1 MLLLIYKIIKEVK
14 QMTKNDFLEH
24 ELKLKKNMEQKIK
37 NKFFGEELKRIRKS
51 KKMTIN
57 ELSEKSSVSSSYIS
71 QIENG
76 KRDTPTPE
84 LIKKLAHGLSTD
96 YYHMMR
102 IAGYLNPDKDNFIT
116 LEQLIKKVPNEEKIN
131 DMIEHDKKIEN
142 EYEKKVNST
151 VHSKFDKF
159 LYERRQI
166 NYHGLTLEEL
176 DNHFRSFLES
186 NAHAGHYLKYLRIFN
201 AINQKEMANL
211 LQIKEET
218 YISLEATLREDSPY
232 LVKNSEDIGKI
243 LNVSNFLDW
252 YNFIRRQKELSYNN
266 YGTKRKESIYTEISL
281 NVKKVE
287 KKINK
292 SGHEYYVEY
301 SDEELKRKLFDLDHL
316 INQNEHKV
324 LYKDRVLTEEDIE
337 KIKTMLDVIFD

>member
-1 MLLLIYKIIKEVK
+1 
-14 QMTKNDFLEH
+14 MTKYDFLEH
-24 ELKLKKNMEQKIK
+24 EFKLRSNMEKKIK

-84 LIKKLAHGLSTD
+84 LIKKLAHGLSID
-96 YYHMMR
+96 YYHLMR
-102 IAGYLNPDKDNFIT
+102 IAGYLNPDEDNFIT
-116 LEQLIKKVPNEEKIN
+116 LEQLIKEVPNEEKIN
-131 DMIEHDKKIEN
+131 DMIEHKKKIGN
-142 EYEKKVNST
+142 KSEKKVNST
-151 VHSKFDKF
+151 EDSKFYRF
-159 LYERRQI
+159 LNERPEI
-166 NYHGLTLEEL
+166 NYDGLNQEEL
-176 DNHFRSFLES
+176 DNHFKSFLEF

-201 AINQKEMANL
+201 AISQKEMANL

-218 YISLEATLREDSPY
+218 YTSLETTLREDSPY
-232 LVKNSEDIGKI
+232 LVKHSEDIGKI

-252 YNFIRRQKELSYNN
+252 YKFIRRQKELGYNN

-301 SDEELKRKLFDLDHL
+301 SDEELKRRLFDLDHL
-316 INQNEHKV
+316 LNQKEHEV

-337 KIKTMLDVIFD
+337 KIKTMLNVIFD

>member
-1 MLLLIYKIIKEVK
+1 
-14 QMTKNDFLEH
+14 
-24 ELKLKKNMEQKIK
+24 MEKKIK

-84 LIKKLAHGLSTD
+84 LIKKLAHGLSID
-96 YYHMMR
+96 YYHLMR
-102 IAGYLNPDKDNFIT
+102 IAGYLNPDEDNFIT
-116 LEQLIKKVPNEEKIN
+116 LEQLIKEVPNEEKIN
-131 DMIEHDKKIEN
+131 DMIEHKKKIKS
-142 EYEKKVNST
+142 EKKVNSAED
-151 VHSKFDKF
+151 SKFYRF
-159 LYERRQI
+159 LNERLEI
-166 NYHGLTLEEL
+166 NYDGLNQEEL
-176 DNHFRSFLES
+176 DNHFKSFLEF

-201 AINQKEMANL
+201 AISQKEMANL

-218 YISLEATLREDSPY
+218 YTSLETTLREDSPY
-232 LVKNSEDIGKI
+232 FVKHSEDIGKI

-252 YNFIRRQKELSYNN
+252 YKFIRRQKELGYNN

-301 SDEELKRKLFDLDHL
+301 SDEELKRRLFDLDHL
-316 INQNEHKV
+316 LNQKEHEV

-337 KIKTMLDVIFD
+337 KIKTMLNVIFD